1 MYRYH
6 SLIVFFVLIVP
17 YQKNGTKAAQRT
29 LNEIDKMAMKYMN
42 EMNRFIDREK

>member
-1 MYRYH
+1 
-6 SLIVFFVLIVP
+6 VLIVP